1 MRGPDRL
8 IPAVTRKVL
17 LFTAGVMWLCV
28 GTMLLNYAHSWLVL
42 ESRRMIIIFSGIG
55 IVLALLVHHFGF
67 LKVADKNLKRILL
80 LEEKVSVFLFIT
92 WKSYILIAGMIT
104 MGVTLRHSAI
114 PKHYLAVLY
123 IGIGLALILSSIRY
137 LRFFIREL
145 KISSN

>member
-1 MRGPDRL
+1 MRIPDRF

-17 LFTAGVMWLCV
+17 LFIAGVMWLCV
-28 GTMLLNYAHSWLVL
+28 GTMLLNYSYSWLVL
-42 ESRRMIIIFSGIG
+42 ESRRIIIIFSGIG
-55 IVLALLVHHFGF
+55 IFLALLVHHFGF

-80 LEEKVSVFLFIT
+80 LEEKVSVFSFIT

-123 IGIGLALILSSIRY
+123 IGIGFALTLSSIRY
-137 LRFFIREL
+137 LRFFIKEL
-145 KISSN
+145 IKSKN